1 LPLEKA
7 VKKVNVK
14 KAPVVAKSV
23 PKPAPVPSIG
33 GESARD
39 FIFRVES
46 GNTLHAKNGIGCYGL
61 GQDCNDVLAGEC
73 PNWRTDRPCQ
83 ERFWE
88 SYMQRRYGSWEA
100 AKAFWQARVPINGKD
115 VGNWW

>member
-1 LPLEKA
+1 MVSKSIPK
-7 VKKVNVK
+7 
-14 KAPVVAKSV
+14 PVSV
-23 PKPAPVPSIG
+23 PSVG

-46 GNTLHAKNGIGCYGL
+46 GNTLYATNGIGCYGL

-73 PNWRTDRPCQ
+73 PNWQTDRPCQ

>member
-1 LPLEKA
+1 M
-7 VKKVNVK
+7 VS
-14 KAPVVAKSV
+14 KSV
-23 PKPAPVPSIG
+23 PEPVSVPSVG

-46 GNTLHAKNGIGCYGL
+46 GNTLHSVNGIGCYGL

-73 PNWRTDRPCQ
+73 PNWQTDRPCQ

-88 SYMQRRYGSWEA
+88 AYMQRRYGSWEK
-100 AKAFWQARVPINGKD
+100 AKAFWLARVPINGKD